1 MEMEE
6 ISMKRKIIALPLALS
21 AALLLGACGDNDD
34 DLDDIEVNDPLLEDD
49 GQNDIGV
56 PEDGTEE
63 EVDDGTDSTESST
76 P

>member
-21 AALLLGACGDNDD
+21 AAFLLGACGDNDD
-34 DLDDIEVNDPLLEDD
+34 DVEDIEVNDPLLEDD
-49 GQNDIGV
+49 GENDIGV
-56 PEDGTEE
+56 PEDGD
-63 EVDDGTDSTESST
+63 VDDDEGTDSTENST